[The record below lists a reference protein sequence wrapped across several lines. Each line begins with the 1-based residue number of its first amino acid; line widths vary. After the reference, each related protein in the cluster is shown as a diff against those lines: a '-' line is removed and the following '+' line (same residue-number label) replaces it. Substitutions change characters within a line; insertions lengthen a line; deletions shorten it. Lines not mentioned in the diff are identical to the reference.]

1 MPKKFRGIGC
11 PCVTPFT
18 EENTID
24 LTRFRELIDFL
35 INSEINAII
44 AAGCSGESYS
54 LTDEEYIQVIDTT
67 IDQVNK
73 AVPVYIGLPTDNNQR
88 ILTIANY
95 ATSSGADGLILYPP
109 RIPSLT
115 QLELINHFEDISS
128 NIDNNFLIVNDPDT
142 SRIDLPINSL
152 EKISKIDN
160 VVGLIEISNDF
171 KKITQISTKVSN
183 DFLVYTGRGLL
194 VPQAIKEGGVEGAII
209 PSANVVPNLLVELY
223 EAFNVEMMD
232 RFEELQTKLIP
243 LEIGLKL
250 RSFPVTIK
258 ACLNLLGLNVG
269 IPRKPHLPI
278 DEGNLEKLRNIL
290 ISAGCLRPSTPDEDE
305 DENKLQESQN
315 KSSTKKTKK
324 IS

>member
-18 EENTID
+18 EENELD
-24 LTRFRELIDFL
+24 LTGLRELIDFL
-35 INSEINAII
+35 INNEINAII
-44 AAGCSGESYS
+44 AAGCIGESQS
-54 LTDEEYIQVIDTT
+54 LTDDEYLQVIDTA

-73 AVPVYIGLPTDNNQR
+73 AVPVYIGLPIDNNHR

-95 ATSSGADGLILYPP
+95 ATSSGAEGLVLYPP

-115 QLELINHFEDISS
+115 QLELVNHFENISS
-128 NIDNNFLIVNDPDT
+128 NINNNLLIVNDPDT
-142 SRIDLPINSL
+142 SRIDLPVDSI
-152 EKISKIDN
+152 EKISKFDN
-160 VVGLIEISNDF
+160 VVGLIEVSNDF
-171 KKITQISTKVSN
+171 KKISQISTKVSS
-183 DFLVYTGRGLL
+183 DFHVYTGRGLL

-232 RFEELQTKLIP
+232 RFEELQTNLIP

-250 RSFPVTIK
+250 RSFPVTVK
-258 ACLNLLGLNVG
+258 SCLNLLGLNIGV
-269 IPRKPHLPI
+269 PRKPYLPI

-290 ISAGCLRPSTPDEDE
+290 IGIGCLRPSSIDEEEDE
-305 DENKLQESQN
+305 KEPNKAA
-315 KSSTKKTKK
+315 KKTIKK
-324 IS
+324 EK

>member
-11 PCVTPFT
+11 PCITPFS
-18 EENTID
+18 EENTFDI
-24 LTRFRELIDFL
+24 TRFRELIDFL

-44 AAGCSGESYS
+44 AAGCSGESHS
-54 LTDEEYIQVIDTT
+54 LSDDEYIHVIDTA

-73 AVPVYIGLPTDNNQR
+73 AVPVYIGLPADNNQR
-88 ILTIANY
+88 ILTIGNY
-95 ATSSGADGLILYPP
+95 ATSSGADGLVLYPP

-115 QLELINHFEDISS
+115 QSELIHHFEDISS
-128 NIDNNFLIVNDPDT
+128 NINNNFLIVNDPDT
-142 SRIDLPINSL
+142 SRIDLPIESL
-152 EKISKIDN
+152 EKLSKIDN
-160 VVGLIEISNDF
+160 IVGLIEISNDF
-171 KKITQISTKVSN
+171 KKITQFSSIVSS
-183 DFLVYTGRGLL
+183 DFHVYTGRGLL

-258 ACLNLLGLNVG
+258 ACLNLLGLNMG
-269 IPRKPHLPI
+269 SPRKPYLPI

-290 ISAGCLRPSTPDEDE
+290 ISTGCLRPSTPDDE
-305 DENKLQESQN
+305 DENEENDKESQK
-315 KSSTKKTKK
+315 KSNTKKTK
-324 IS
+324 